1 MLPPTAPY
9 RNILCDEAWRSP
21 ISSELK
27 KDVTAS
33 RLETACRQPE
43 AVRQREGNGRL
54 LHPSAPRLNNRS
66 FTFTDRSLTPAPG
79 EANYN
84 NY

>member
-33 RLETACRQPE
+33 RLETACRHLKPFASEKETDGSCTRQPR
-43 AVRQREGNGRL
+43 V
-54 LHPSAPRLNNRS
+54 
-66 FTFTDRSLTPAPG
+66 
-79 EANYN
+79 
-84 NY
+84 